1 MLLYTASFQPGN
13 SVVFLPL
20 SKGLHHC
27 PRDCVVVL
35 WCFKWLGRDRI
46 TNHGSSIVS
55 FSLAGKTST
64 VKGKLVSLCRFQEQM
79 FHKLAFF
86 ELNFLFFPYT
96 MCRLHT
102 IMCWTLGDYKQNEG
116 FAWSI
121 FVFFSLFFF
130 PHPHH
135 KCGQKKSHENKSK
148 PEDTLVSHTCL
159 NFFPNKT
166 SVLAI
171 GFMSLLWTCGLKL
184 LLLRCSSNSHFSDLH
199 LALLLSFTS
208 LRKALSI

>member
-102 IMCWTLGDYKQNEG
+102 ITCWTLGDYKQNEG

-130 PHPHH
+130 FPTHTTNVAR
-135 KCGQKKSHENKSK
+135 KKAMKIRVNQKT
-148 PEDTLVSHTCL
+148 PWYLILAWT
-159 NFFPNKT
+159 FFLT
-166 SVLAI
+166 R
-171 GFMSLLWTCGLKL
+171 LLC
-184 LLLRCSSNSHFSDLH
+184 
-199 LALLLSFTS
+199 
-208 LRKALSI
+208 